1 MQKEVFCPEFSRLW
15 LWFLC
20 GPSLKMCC
28 PFLPVTSPHCDM
40 RPRGGGNSKDNHKDG
55 QAAVGQTGGKIYGKG
70 SWLPAASLEIRSKRL
85 RKLCFSWHAFLSRTS
100 SPRAPLCCCLQG
112 ISACTADVWG
122 SPAFFTRL
130 FFLSRTSIHRGSAL
144 RLHGHGYFSG
154 TSKLGQQLPHVVLCL
169 PGEAGCVVPATSRRD
184 CKGTKWASLAPGGL
198 GRLLKHLPW
207 FLCFCPFFLHQ
218 LTRRHILTLIQF
230 VNLL

>member
-130 FFLSRTSIHRGSAL
+130 FFYQEHPFTEDLCSGSM
-144 RLHGHGYFSG
+144 GMG
-154 TSKLGQQLPHVVLCL
+154 TSQVLLSWDSSCPMLSCVCRERQGAWCL
-169 PGEAGCVVPATSRRD
+169 PP
-184 CKGTKWASLAPGGL
+184 PGGTV
-198 GRLLKHLPW
+198 RVQSEP
-207 FLCFCPFFLHQ
+207 
-218 LTRRHILTLIQF
+218 R
-230 VNLL
+230 